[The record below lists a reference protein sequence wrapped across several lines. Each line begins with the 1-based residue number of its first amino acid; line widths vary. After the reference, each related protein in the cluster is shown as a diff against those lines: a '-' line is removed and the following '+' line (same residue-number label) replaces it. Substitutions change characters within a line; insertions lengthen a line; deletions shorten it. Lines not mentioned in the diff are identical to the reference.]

1 MIEENSSDR
10 PTFKPCLT
18 TPAAQSP
25 ICHAEPVEACTH
37 ESTRSLQGKAD
48 PAQGR
53 RAASLIHQEQRPIVI
68 RNILIFL
75 LCTLLVGACS
85 SERTARSDTPVE
97 NGGSTI
103 SSPICFN
110 HTLLI
115 LDSSTYH
122 AAVHS
127 EFIKKFAYSQERQL
141 KGYKGF
147 YLFGKTN
154 YIELFHPKSF
164 DGHEEAAGGMW
175 INLAPLKANYVRS
188 LNWEGRADITYGSD
202 DHYHDLSLILKDSTN
217 PISTWEMT
225 KEHYESWTHKKY
237 NDSVDFLPIDYYSQQ
252 DSDSSSNYSMNDVIG
267 IALTANHADNLA
279 MTNYLK
285 TVGFQL
291 VSENGGVT
299 TLSNNDQFIKLHG
312 SEDQR
317 SPAIYKFVIRLNEPV
332 QPMEEIIGNSRI
344 RCDGE
349 IATWYFLEHP

>member
-1 MIEENSSDR
+1 MN
-10 PTFKPCLT
+10 
-18 TPAAQSP
+18 
-25 ICHAEPVEACTH
+25 
-37 ESTRSLQGKAD
+37 
-48 PAQGR
+48 
-53 RAASLIHQEQRPIVI
+53 
-68 RNILIFL
+68 
-75 LCTLLVGACS
+75 
-85 SERTARSDTPVE
+85 
-97 NGGSTI
+97 

-164 DGHEEAAGGMW
+164 DGHEEDAGGMW

-188 LNWEGRADITYGSD
+188 LKWEGRDDIHYGSD

-237 NDSVDFLPIDYYSQQ
+237 NDSLYFLPVDYYSQQ

-267 IALTANHADNLA
+267 IALTANHIDNLA

-285 TVGFQL
+285 TVGFQM

-299 TLSNNDQFIKLHG
+299 TLSNNDQFIELHG

-317 SPAIYKFVIRLNEPV
+317 SPAIYKYVIRLNEPV

-344 RCDGE
+344 HCDGE